1 MRPRMLVSLVVGVLL
16 ALVAAGHRTGVGAQD
31 TTTQGHPLVG
41 TWLADTDQENPDNA
55 VDVFQFTADGT
66 YVEMDANGDSSLGA
80 WEATGDTT
88 ATLTV
93 VQGEADDEG
102 TNFGTFM
109 IRASIEVSADGNSFT
124 AEYTFEFIQPDG
136 TSSGEAGPGIATG
149 ERLVVEAPG
158 TPAMT
163 FEEFF
168 GSFGGDEGESE
179 EATPAP

>member
-1 MRPRMLVSLVVGVLL
+1 MRPRLLVSLIVVVFVAL
-16 ALVAAGHRTGVGAQD
+16 AAAGLRTGVGAQD
-31 TTTQGHPLVG
+31 ATTQGHPLVG

-55 VDVFQFTADGT
+55 VDVFQFTSDGA

-93 VQGEADDEG
+93 VQGQADDEG
-102 TNFGTFM
+102 TNFGTFTL
-109 IRASIEVSADGNSFT
+109 RASIEVGADGDSFT
-124 AEYTFEFIQPDG
+124 AEYTFEFVQPDG

-149 ERLVVEAPG
+149 ERLVVEGPG

-163 FEEFF
+163 MEEFY
-168 GSFGGDEGESE
+168 GSFGDDGGDSD
-179 EATPAP
+179 EATPVP